1 MLFRCFSSSVW
12 HVTPLL
18 ILGQLKL
25 YFNNLTMKYTLK
37 SGVGVSDWCYWSECS
52 PNGGIQWVLRKPR
65 TSSIGR
71 CVQYSTAASR
81 WPSKW
86 SAKWTHFASSFCL
99 LLPWR
104 PPGRYGASS
113 HLMVAF
119 SGFYESTG
127 PPPSVDVRG
136 IAPSH
141 RHGYR
146 NGLWWRCFCSL
157 SPNFLPGIIVA
168 KNHVMVHIN

>member
-113 HLMVAF
+113 HPMVAF
-119 SGFYESTG
+119 SGLYESTG
-127 PPPSVDVRG
+127 PSIGWCARYCTVAPP
-136 IAPSH
+136 
-141 RHGYR
+141 
-146 NGLWWRCFCSL
+146 WL
-157 SPNFLPGIIVA
+157 SKWPVVEVLLFIVA
-168 KNHVMVHIN
+168 EFFAWHNCS